1 MNTCDFIAAIAPYA
15 QAEMKRSGVLASITL
30 AQGALESAWGRSAP
44 GNNLFGIKGSGQ
56 QQTTKEFINGQWI
69 TIVDGFCVYDDWGGS
84 IRDHSDFLTEN
95 HRYTKAGFFE
105 ACSRLDY
112 VMAAKA
118 LQTAGYATD
127 PQYAA
132 KLIAII
138 EQHSLNDYDTEV
150 IRILDDIKQ
159 QLADLTSAVEAI
171 NKRLEDIDAKLST
184 NEAPAWFTD
193 EFGPNPLGDLLDNKT
208 GDNDFWRVIAVQL
221 RLEKKNHAGKK

>member
-1 MNTCDFIAAIAPYA
+1 
-15 QAEMKRSGVLASITL
+15 
-30 AQGALESAWGRSAP
+30 
-44 GNNLFGIKGSGQ
+44 
-56 QQTTKEFINGQWI
+56 
-69 TIVDGFCVYDDWGGS
+69 
-84 IRDHSDFLTEN
+84 
-95 HRYTKAGFFE
+95 
-105 ACSRLDY
+105 
-112 VMAAKA
+112 MAAKA